1 MNRNLLILGAGG
13 YGTVAKEIAL
23 EMNCFQR
30 IDFLDDRY
38 GIGANGY
45 HEEPIGKIEDM
56 ALFAGEYSFAVI
68 AIGNPEV
75 RINLLRKIEEETLFK
90 IPAIIS
96 PRAYVSPSAQ
106 VQRGAVIE
114 PLAGI
119 HANTIIGAASYI
131 SMGAIVNHNAI
142 VSEGCHIDIGA
153 AVMSGAFVKP
163 KTKAEAHAVI
173 RSENFSL
180 CGQI

>member
-1 MNRNLLILGAGG
+1 MKYLDTPSGRVPLPAFFPDATHAAVRAASFADVEAAGLFG
-13 YGTVAKEIAL
+13 L
-23 EMNCFQR
+23 EMNSFQR

-45 HEEPIGKIEDM
+45 HEEPIGKIGDM

-142 VSEGCHIDIGA
+142 VSEGCHICLLYTSDA
-153 AVMSGAFVKP
+153 AD
-163 KTKAEAHAVI
+163 E
-173 RSENFSL
+173 
-180 CGQI
+180 